1 MSEEPS
7 AVTLYVPFNL
17 SHRSQWRVLE
27 GRHTIGVFAS
37 RRESLGFALRLADTI
52 EQRRAKV
59 VRLLVEESDG
69 RWVQVAPRM
78 PVDDCPELSAPSVE

>member
-1 MSEEPS
+1 MSEETS
-7 AVTLYVPFNL
+7 VITLYVPFNL

-37 RRESLGFALRLADTI
+37 RPDSLNFALRLADTI
-52 EQRRAKV
+52 RQRRAEV

-69 RWVQVAPRM
+69 RWVQVAPQL
-78 PVDDCPELSAPSVE
+78 PVDDEPALSDEVG